1 MENLATTRPIE
12 LEKHIGLY
20 ILRAGKVSK
29 LVLKYVCGPKRLGPV
44 ASAKVFTVY
53 TSKNKM
59 FLSQFHLG
67 DFILSSQNCV
77 VYHPCDTGINL
88 TPFFLSPKSLFLLH
102 LP

>member
-29 LVLKYVCGPKRLGPV
+29 LVLKYVCDPKRLGPV

-53 TSKNKM
+53 TSN
-59 FLSQFHLG
+59 
-67 DFILSSQNCV
+67 SS
-77 VYHPCDTGINL
+77 
-88 TPFFLSPKSLFLLH
+88 
-102 LP
+102 